1 MMGANLDKD
10 DAVVTKTC
18 TSCIV
23 LNAHTEREEPC
34 VRCGS
39 CVYSCPAGL
48 QPVQIMQAVKN
59 GDKESLF
66 YKLNIRSCILCGMCS
81 YTCTSK
87 IPLTDYCR
95 KAKTMIGGMKKK

>member
-1 MMGANLDKD
+1 MGANLVRD
-10 DAVVTKTC
+10 DAVITKTT

-23 LNAHTEREEPC
+23 LDERKHVEEPC
-34 VRCGS
+34 VRCAS

-59 GDKESLF
+59 KDSDALKKE
-66 YKLNIRSCILCGMCS
+66 LNIKACILCGMCS

-87 IPLTDYCR
+87 IHLTDYCR
-95 KAKTMIGGMKKK
+95 KAKKLAQ